1 LNKIILIFF
10 SIQFVALS
18 ATNDEAYYNIY
29 SNLNKFGK
37 VYERINNDYVG
48 EVDPNILVKESIIGM
63 LSALDPYTRYEEI
76 TKSNRANYLS
86 TGYYIGYGFYLDKM
100 DDGNRIVKL
109 INNSP
114 AEKAGMRVGDLLLTI
129 DSVNV
134 QNMDQESLSKII
146 DKDKGSESEF
156 RFFRH
161 GVKDTFNVTI
171 KTAEIPVN
179 DIPFFRLI
187 DDTTAYVKLDQFS
200 FKADYAFRKALR
212 DMEYE
217 SKFDRLIIDL
227 RDNPGGVMQA
237 ALRILE
243 LFVEENTLLLTTRGK
258 SSSDIDEYF
267 SKSKPLYPDLK
278 IAVLING
285 GSASASEIIAG
296 ALQDTDRGVVIGKKS
311 FGKGLVQHSIN
322 LDEESKINITVA
334 KYYTPSGRSIQKLDY
349 NISDNKYDIDIERVA
364 DFKTI
369 NGRKVNTH
377 DGINPDVTVRDKDYS
392 EIVNNLIKSDYIFN
406 FAVGYASNYDKSSE
420 SYTFEEE
427 GFEDFLSFL
436 DSNKRLY
443 DLEPLNLISR
453 LERKKNEKIQS
464 DITKENILL
473 LENSLK
479 NDLRQTLVEN
489 KEEIISL
496 INDII
501 VYILKGREKSF
512 FKDITDDKYI
522 ISATETLNK
531 NYNKILKLSNK

>member
-1 LNKIILIFF
+1 MNKIILIFF
-10 SIQFVALS
+10 SIQFIALS

-48 EVDPNILVKESIIGM
+48 EVDPNLLVKESIIGM
-63 LSALDPYTRYEEI
+63 LSALDPYTRYEEV

-100 DDGNRIVKL
+100 NDGNRIVKL

-146 DKDKGSESEF
+146 DKDKGSDSEF
-156 RFFRH
+156 RYYRH
-161 GVKDTFNVTI
+161 GVKDTFNVSI

-217 SKFDRLIIDL
+217 SKFERLIIDL

-258 SSSDIDEYF
+258 SNSDIDEYF

-322 LDEESKINITVA
+322 LDEESKISITVA

-369 NGRKVNTH
+369 NGRNVNTH
-377 DGINPDVTVRDKDYS
+377 DGINPDVTVSDKDYS
-392 EIVNNLIKSDYIFN
+392 DIVNNLIKSDYIFN
-406 FAVGYASNYDKSSE
+406 FAVEYASNYDKSSE
-420 SYTFEEE
+420 SYTFREDS
-427 GFEDFLSFL
+427 FEDFLSYL
-436 DSNKRLY
+436 GSNKRLY

-453 LERKKNEKIQS
+453 LEKKKNEKIQS

-479 NDLRQTLVEN
+479 NDLRETLVEN
-489 KEEIISL
+489 KEEINSL

-501 VYILKGREKSF
+501 VYILKGRENSF

-531 NYNKILKLSNK
+531 NYNNILKLSNK

>member
-1 LNKIILIFF
+1 MNKIILIFF
-10 SIQFVALS
+10 LLQFVALS

-134 QNMDQESLSKII
+134 QNMDQESLSMII

-161 GVKDTFNVTI
+161 GVKDTFNVSI

-217 SKFDRLIIDL
+217 SKFERLIIDL

-258 SSSDIDEYF
+258 SNSDIDEYF

-369 NGRKVNTH
+369 NGRNVNTH
-377 DGINPDVTVRDKDYS
+377 DGINPDVTVSDKDYS
-392 EIVNNLIKSDYIFN
+392 DIVNNLIKSDYIFN
-406 FAVGYASNYDKSSE
+406 FAVEYASNYDKSSE
-420 SYTFEEE
+420 SYTFREDS
-427 GFEDFLSFL
+427 FEDFLSYL

-443 DLEPLNLISR
+443 NLEPLNLISR
-453 LERKKNEKIQS
+453 LEKKKNEKIQS

-479 NDLRQTLVEN
+479 NDLRETLVEN

-501 VYILKGREKSF
+501 VYILKGRENSF
-512 FKDITDDKYI
+512 FKDINDDKYI
-522 ISATETLNK
+522 IKATETLNK
-531 NYNKILKLSNK
+531 NYNNILKLSNK